1 MTWSIL
7 FTTRRAP
14 LLLVLLLAAAGPAAA
29 QQPSQAQANA
39 IRQNCRADYQT
50 HCAGVPTSGQASLAC
65 LQENLSGLSPACRQA
80 VGGAGN
86 AASAAPAGSAP
97 RGSTPA
103 PMSRPQEAAMLRG
116 SCGPDYRML
125 CRGVQPGGGR
135 VVACLEANR
144 SALSAGCQA
153 ALAGARPP
161 R

>member
-14 LLLVLLLAAAGPAAA
+14 MLLVLLLAAAGPAAA

-39 IRQNCRADYQT
+39 IRQTCRADYQT
-50 HCAGVPTSGQASLAC
+50 HCANVPTGGQASLAC

>member
-1 MTWSIL
+1 MTGWHG
-7 FTTRRAP
+7 R
-14 LLLVLLLAAAGPAAA
+14 VLKDWTALGTFVVGSGLPETPVYLAATPGTGFTGYLRPDRTT
-29 QQPSQAQANA
+29 Q
-39 IRQNCRADYQT
+39 
-50 HCAGVPTSGQASLAC
+50 SL
-65 LQENLSGLSPACRQA
+65 
-80 VGGAGN
+80 
-86 AASAAPAGSAP
+86 SAAPAGSAP